1 MKNIFRNFLHRPK
14 RVRSKNWYDITLK
27 QFNDLVALG
36 DNAKIGDLLK
46 IVYDI
51 NLKDIPITDI
61 SKYKLDFLKKPIP
74 RESIQKSY
82 TLNGTKYIAN
92 FELPSIST
100 AQFFDFRNYTE
111 QNDYIGVL
119 SCCLIPEGKEYNEG
133 YDSDKVRTDIE
144 SLPITQAQTI
154 SFFFWNQTA
163 VLLEAI
169 LQSSTSQLKENPE
182 MKENKEL
189 QSLLKKLEKLDW
201 LSSTSFH

>member
-14 RVRSKNWYDITLK
+14 RVKSKNWYDITLK

-51 NLKDIPITDI
+51 DLKDIPITDI

>member
-51 NLKDIPITDI
+51 DLKDIPITDI

-74 RESIQKSY
+74 RESVQKSY

>member
-14 RVRSKNWYDITLK
+14 RVKSKNWYDITLK

-46 IVYDI
+46 IVYDVD
-51 NLKDIPITDI
+51 LKDIPITDI

-74 RESIQKSY
+74 RESIRKSY

-111 QNDYIGVL
+111 QKDYTGVL

-144 SLPITQAQTI
+144 SLPITQAQTV

-163 VLLEAI
+163 VLLEAT
-169 LQSSTSQLKENPE
+169 LQSSTSQLKKNPE
-182 MKENKEL
+182 TKENKEL
-189 QSLLKKLEKLDW
+189 QSMLKKLEKLDW

>member
-14 RVRSKNWYDITLK
+14 RVKSKNWYDITLK

-51 NLKDIPITDI
+51 DLKDIPITDI

-74 RESIQKSY
+74 RESVQKSY

-92 FELPSIST
+92 LELPSIST